1 MNKRTKIA
9 LYVLLA
15 LSACL
20 FIWRFQSNY
29 ARLMKEGETKTDTDL
44 VNIKVPDYQRM
55 AAPAKTDYHLGGWG
69 AGMVLSLVGLGLIVG
84 LGLAFAALTFPAPA
98 TALRPIPDTAIPDG
112 VMVEGFAE
120 GSADAPYA
128 PGDWELQMD
137 RVLRLVRRQGA
148 EEEWAKGNL
157 LQAIQLM
164 RDYLKQNPR
173 EQHVALRIAEI
184 YEKDLQNFL
193 AAALEYEEVLKQ
205 KLPPER
211 WGWAAIHL
219 CNLYTSKL
227 NQSDKAIAL
236 LQRIV
241 ADYGATGAAEK
252 ARKRLA
258 QLEDE
263 GVALPSAEPPPA
275 PAAPASNLPPGFA
288 PKK

>member
-15 LSACL
+15 LSASL

-44 VNIKVPDYQRM
+44 INIKVPDYQRM

-69 AGMVLSLVGLGLIVG
+69 AGMVLSLVGLGLMVAHDLSGLVG
-84 LGLAFAALTFPAPA
+84 GRALKVIYNDEGEGMAS
-98 TALRPIPDTAIPDG
+98 PDY
-112 VMVEGFAE
+112 EK
-120 GSADAPYA
+120 
-128 PGDWELQMD
+128 
-137 RVLRLVRRQGA
+137 A
-148 EEEWAKGNL
+148 EEEWANGNFL
-157 LQAIQLM
+157 EAIQLM

-184 YEKDLQNFL
+184 YEKDLLNFL

-241 ADYGATGAAEK
+241 ADYGATAAAEK

-258 QLEDE
+258 QLEEE
-263 GVALPSAEPPPA
+263 GIVPPPETD
-275 PAAPASNLPPGFA
+275 AAPAPPASHLPPGFA
-288 PKK
+288 PKKL

>member
-69 AGMVLSLVGLGLIVG
+69 AGMVLSLVGLGLMVAHDISGLVG
-84 LGLAFAALTFPAPA
+84 GRALKVIYNDEGEGMAN
-98 TALRPIPDTAIPDG
+98 PDY
-112 VMVEGFAE
+112 EK
-120 GSADAPYA
+120 
-128 PGDWELQMD
+128 
-137 RVLRLVRRQGA
+137 A
-148 EEEWAKGNL
+148 EEKWANGNFL
-157 LQAIQLM
+157 EAIQLM

>member
-69 AGMVLSLVGLGLIVG
+69 AGMVLSLVGLGLMVAHDISGLVG
-84 LGLAFAALTFPAPA
+84 GRALKVIYNDEGEGMAN
-98 TALRPIPDTAIPDG
+98 PDY
-112 VMVEGFAE
+112 EK
-120 GSADAPYA
+120 
-128 PGDWELQMD
+128 
-137 RVLRLVRRQGA
+137 A
-148 EEEWAKGNL
+148 EEKWANGNFL
-157 LQAIQLM
+157 ESIQLM
-164 RDYLKQNPR
+164 RDCLKHNPR
-173 EQHVALRIAEI
+173 EQHIALRIAEI
-184 YEKDLQNFL
+184 YEKDLENFL

-211 WGWAAIHL
+211 WGWAAVHL

-227 NQSDKAIAL
+227 NHADKAIAL

-241 ADYGATGAAEK
+241 AEYGETAAAEK
-252 ARKRLA
+252 SRKRLA
-258 QLEDE
+258 QLDEE
-263 GVALPSAEPPPA
+263 GVVPPSVETAAE
-275 PAAPASNLPPGFA
+275 PAAPHSNLPPGFA
-288 PKK
+288 PKKG